1 VKRIAE
7 WEPMAHMGHGDR
19 SDIVH
24 GIGAKGGSRLGSI
37 TPALGGRA
45 LKRSP
50 VGPSRTAMP

>member
-1 VKRIAE
+1 
-7 WEPMAHMGHGDR
+7 MAHMGHGDR

-50 VGPSRTAMP
+50 VGPSKTAMP